1 MVCEE
6 KQKVHFRIRVK
17 MKMKCRPT
25 DISGKMQTKK
35 TETIMEESEADD
47 KGDLRKEVY
56 ENTHNA
62 IIFDYHWK
70 EKDFSLIC

>member
-1 MVCEE
+1 M
-6 KQKVHFRIRVK
+6 RVK

-35 TETIMEESEADD
+35 TETIMEESVADD

-56 ENTHNA
+56 ETHDA
-62 IIFDYHWK
+62 IFFDYHWK
-70 EKDFSLIC
+70 

>member
-1 MVCEE
+1 M
-6 KQKVHFRIRVK
+6 RVK

-35 TETIMEESEADD
+35 TETIMEESVADD
-47 KGDLRKEVY
+47 KGDLRKESY
-56 ENTHNA
+56 ETLDA
-62 IIFDYHWK
+62 IFFDYLWK

>member
-1 MVCEE
+1 M
-6 KQKVHFRIRVK
+6 RVK

-47 KGDLRKEVY
+47 EGDLRREVY
-56 ENTHNA
+56 ETHDA
-62 IIFDYHWK
+62 IIFDYHRK
-70 EKDFSLIC
+70 GRDFSLTC